1 MDFGLEAI
9 KLFLVEQKISVE
21 EFCKICE
28 ISKEDYLMIMD
39 DISNVKLG
47 TIFKV
52 LKTIDMSPSQFFKTI
67 NELTYDE
74 INKRF
79 NI

>member
-47 TIFKV
+47 TILKV